1 MTTTRK
7 VKTQL
12 KVADVPRFRKMYDAK
27 QKFVCAICEDPFGH
41 TTSQLDHCHVSGDV
55 RATLCRSCN
64 RLEGSIRILMRRQV
78 PSLHLSKQNEAK
90 FYYNLGKYLHHHS
103 KNPSGIIHP
112 SFDLRTGK
120 QKPVKKVTKR
130 VIKRKAK
137 L

>member
-27 QKFVCAICEDPFGH
+27 QKYECAICEDPFGH
-41 TTSQLDHCHVSGDV
+41 TTSNLDHCHKSGDV

-78 PSLHLSKQNEAK
+78 PSEHLSKRDEAR
-90 FYYNLGKYLHHHS
+90 FYLRLAKYLHHHS
-103 KNPSGIIHP
+103 NNPSGIIHP

-120 QKPVKKVTKR
+120 QKPVKRPKKR
-130 VIKRKAK
+130 VVKRKA
-137 L
+137 